1 VVSSHQYRAPK
12 EFPEF
17 WSRAQADLQFDS
29 ERSLFI
35 DDSLNVL
42 RAAAVFGVAQIFAV
56 AQPDSTAEVR
66 QVPEFPSVP
75 AVIDLIDG

>member
-1 VVSSHQYRAPK
+1 MITLLAA
-12 EFPEF
+12 E
-17 WSRAQADLQFDS
+17 
-29 ERSLFI
+29 ER
-35 DDSLNVL
+35 DGDGDSLNVL
-42 RAAAVFGVAQIFAV
+42 RAAAAFGVAQIFAV